1 MSQLKRASVFTR
13 KVSAFL
19 FPVLYSCTSC
29 RVSRAGCVLGWM
41 TAFQGQ
47 GEPSCPRR
55 GGAQGRGQPG
65 GVRAQCPWFTRIR
78 NLEHETSREPP
89 ASLGLCSQGTTGP
102 GRRSEGGMAHS
113 ALAPEPPLS
122 TLVPESRWV
131 EADSQNA
138 LHPPFSGIVPLRKPS
153 LCSGHVG
160 LWDEGHQ
167 GDLGS
172 GETMA
177 GSWPRGHE
185 PPTSRQATEAL
196 E

>member
-1 MSQLKRASVFTR
+1 MVPRVHGHRALGPLAGPLGPPQAAVTLPLRWQRRTEALMSQLKRASVFTR

-89 ASLGLCSQGTTGP
+89 MSWAFVPRAQQGRAGGARVAWPTVLWPQSRLC
-102 GRRSEGGMAHS
+102 
-113 ALAPEPPLS
+113 PLS
-122 TLVPESRWV
+122 
-131 EADSQNA
+131 SQRA
-138 LHPPFSGIVPLRKPS
+138 TGWRLTPRM
-153 LCSGHVG
+153 LC
-160 LWDEGHQ
+160 
-167 GDLGS
+167 
-172 GETMA
+172 T
-177 GSWPRGHE
+177 
-185 PPTSRQATEAL
+185 PT
-196 E
+196 